1 MKRPIRIGNI
11 VADNPTLGALVEHAR
26 RLQALEAVVRSW
38 LPPSLA
44 PHVGVATIREE
55 TLVLTVR
62 SAAWATKLRFE
73 VPAILAAARQHD
85 TTRTV
90 REVKIKVAVEGGAV

>member
-1 MKRPIRIGNI
+1 MKRPVRIGNI
-11 VADNPTLGALVEHAR
+11 VADNPTLGALVTRAR
-26 RLQALEAVVRSW
+26 QMQTLERVVRSW
-38 LPPSLA
+38 LPPALA

-73 VPAILAAARQHD
+73 VPAILAAARTHD
-85 TTRTV
+85 ATRTV
-90 REVKIKVAVEGGAV
+90 RDVKIKVLVEGGAV